1 LTNPVS
7 RGSPYESTRAHTPA
21 AGVGSHILGSACNLP
36 PMSIPEA
43 VFAPKSVAIVGASAN
58 VDSPGHDYLRA
69 ILDFGFEGPVYPI
82 NPRAGEILGLRAY
95 ASLSEVPGSIDFVI
109 SCIPA
114 DGVLALI
121 EECRGKGV
129 AALHLFTGRFSETGD
144 DAAAALEREVQAR
157 AAAAGIRLLGPNCM
171 GVFDSRGK
179 LSFRPDLPQALGD
192 VAFISQS
199 GNNSV
204 ELMLHGAARG
214 LRFST
219 VVSYGNALDL
229 TEADFL
235 EHLAQDPAT
244 RVVGAY
250 IEGTRDGPRFFRA
263 LAACGRAKPVVI
275 LKGGR
280 TGAGSRTAASHT
292 AALAGQRQVWSAVLR
307 QAGAVEVA
315 TFDDLIDMLVAFAFL
330 RRGADHGGAATV
342 GVVGGGGGRAVQSA
356 DVCEEAGLRVLKLPA
371 SIRAMLREKAPQLA
385 DWVDNPVDQSI
396 LAGSGVSGARVLEMM
411 LDAPEFDALIANVG
425 EDWVLGRPDAEE
437 RMGHLVDRFAA
448 IGARAT
454 KPIAFVLGPA
464 DSPDVSKWRAVEGA
478 RQRLTDA
485 RLAVYPS
492 VDRAAAALSRFM
504 RFAAR

>member
-1 LTNPVS
+1 MPS
-7 RGSPYESTRAHTPA
+7 
-21 AGVGSHILGSACNLP
+21 NLP
-36 PMSIPEA
+36 GS
-43 VFAPKSVAIVGASAN
+43 VFSPRSVAIVGASSN
-58 VDSPGHDYLRA
+58 PDSPGHDYVKA
-69 ILDFGFEGPVYPI
+69 IVEGGFAGPIYPI
-82 NPRAGEILGLRAY
+82 NPRAPEILGLPAYRAL
-95 ASLSEVPGSIDFVI
+95 ADVPGDVDLVI

-121 EECRGKGV
+121 GEARAKR
-129 AALHLFTGRFSETGD
+129 ATTLHLFTGRFSETGD
-144 DAAAALEREVQAR
+144 AAAAALERRVK
-157 AAAAGIRLLGPNCM
+157 AAASDAGIRILGPNCM
-171 GVFDSRGK
+171 GVFDARSG
-179 LSFRPDLPQALGD
+179 LSFRPDLPRAEGGD

-214 LRFST
+214 LRFSK

-229 TEADFL
+229 SEADFL
-235 EHLAQDPAT
+235 EFLAGDDAT

-250 IEGTRDGPRFFRA
+250 IEGATDGRRLLGA
-263 LAACGRAKPVVI
+263 LRRCAAAKPVVV

-292 AALAGQRQVWSAVLR
+292 AALAGQRQVWSAVLT

-330 RRGADHGGAATV
+330 RPGAGARV

-356 DVCEEAGLRVLKLPA
+356 DVCEEAGLSVPKLPEA
-371 SIRAMLREKAPQLA
+371 IRVMLREKAPHLA
-385 DWVDNPVDQSI
+385 GWVDNPVDQSI

-425 EDWVLGRPDAEE
+425 EDWVLGRPDAID
-437 RMGHLVDRFAA
+437 RMAHLVDRFAA
-448 IGARAT
+448 IGARAA
-454 KPIAFVLGPA
+454 KPMAFVLGPA
-464 DSPDVSKWRAVEGA
+464 DSPDETKWRAVEGGK
-478 RQRLTDA
+478 QRLTDA

-492 VDRAAAALSRFM
+492 VDRAAAAVARFT
-504 RFAAR
+504 RYHAARA

>member
-1 LTNPVS
+1 MTL
-7 RGSPYESTRAHTPA
+7 
-21 AGVGSHILGSACNLP
+21 
-36 PMSIPEA
+36 PEA
-43 VFAPKSVAIVGASAN
+43 VFSPKSVAIVGASAN
-58 VDSPGHDYLRA
+58 VDSPGHDYLRS
-69 ILDFGFEGPVYPI
+69 ILDFGFAGSVYPI
-82 NPRAGEILGLRAY
+82 NPRSDEILGVKAYRA
-95 ASLSEVPGSIDFVI
+95 LSDVPGSIDYVI
-109 SCIPA
+109 SCIPS

-121 EECRGKGV
+121 DECRAKDV

-144 DAAAALEREVQAR
+144 EAAAALEREVQAK
-157 AAAAGIRLLGPNCM
+157 AAAAGVRLLGPNCM
-171 GVFDSRGK
+171 GVFDSTGK
-179 LSFRPDLPQALGD
+179 LSFRPDLPREPGD

-214 LRFST
+214 LRFSK
-219 VVSYGNALDL
+219 VVSYGNALDI
-229 TEADFL
+229 TEADLF
-235 EHLAQDPAT
+235 EYLAADAKT

-250 IEGTRDGPRFFRA
+250 IEGTRDGRRFMRA
-263 LAACGRAKPVVI
+263 LTACARAKPVVI

-307 QAGAVEVA
+307 QAGAVEAA

-330 RRGADHGGAATV
+330 RGNGGPNV

-356 DVCEEAGLRVLKLPA
+356 DVCEEAGLRVPKLPE
-371 SIRAMLREKAPQLA
+371 SIRGMLRERAPQLA

-425 EDWVLGRPDAEE
+425 EDWVLGRPDAIE
-437 RMGHLVDRFAA
+437 RMGHLVDRFSQ
-448 IGARAT
+448 IGVKAQ

-464 DSPDVSKWRAVEGA
+464 DSPDETKWRAVEGG
-478 RQRLTDA
+478 RKRLTDA

-492 VDRAAAALSRFM
+492 VDRAAAAL
-504 RFAAR
+504 ARYVAHRANT